1 MTVSFRYDSVEQ
13 ALNEKKDIENI
24 YIVENYKIKKS
35 ELILGDCQTFIEL
48 DLENGRRQTK
58 TTNSPSIE

>member
-1 MTVSFRYDSVEQ
+1 MTVSFRYDDVEQ

-24 YIVENYKIKKS
+24 YIIENYKIKKS
-35 ELILGDCQTFIEL
+35 ELIVGDCQTFIEL

-58 TTNSPSIE
+58 ATDSSSIE

>member
-24 YIVENYKIKKS
+24 YIIENYKIKKS
-35 ELILGDCQTFIEL
+35 ELIVGDCQTFIEL

-58 TTNSPSIE
+58 TTDSSSIE

>member
-1 MTVSFRYDSVEQ
+1 MTVSFRYDDVEQ

-24 YIVENYKIKKS
+24 YIIENYKIKKS
-35 ELILGDCQTFIEL
+35 ELIVGDCQTFIEL

-58 TTNSPSIE
+58 TTDSSSIE

>member
-1 MTVSFRYDSVEQ
+1 MTVSFRYDDVEQ

-24 YIVENYKIKKS
+24 YIIENYKIKKS
-35 ELILGDCQTFIEL
+35 ELIVGDCQIFIEL

-58 TTNSPSIE
+58 TTDSPSIE

>member
-58 TTNSPSIE
+58 TTDSSSIE